1 MINVVNVGSNERYKS
16 RNDSFASSN
25 RSGRNNGS
33 VISETPMKLFRMIN
47 DISSTVSSEDDE
59 ARKLSLVSHK
69 YSVFFN
75 NLNTDSQN
83 ESTRKLSNISSISSN
98 KMYYAKRSGKLSA
111 IFHNKSSIISMNNQ
125 SDLINEIFEEDS
137 SDSTPRKLSKIIL
150 KGKNKLPL

>member
-1 MINVVNVGSNERYKS
+1 
-16 RNDSFASSN
+16 
-25 RSGRNNGS
+25 
-33 VISETPMKLFRMIN
+33 MKLFRMIN

-69 YSVFFN
+69 YSIFFN